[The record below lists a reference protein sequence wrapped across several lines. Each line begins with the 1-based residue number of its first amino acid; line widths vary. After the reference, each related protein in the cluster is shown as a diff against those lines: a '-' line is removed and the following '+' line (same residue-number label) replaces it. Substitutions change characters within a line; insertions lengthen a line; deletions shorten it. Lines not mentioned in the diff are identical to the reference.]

1 MTIEGFFAWQHAP
14 GPSVSAIIQTKRPLK
29 LPRANRHLMSIV
41 EGFKTYEM
49 HCTCP
54 ARPASPRNIIL
65 LYMPTSWL
73 RMLRRESTWPNKFKG
88 NAKTHRKHQHV

>member
-73 RMLRRESTWPNKFKG
+73 RMLRRESTWPDGFKG
-88 NAKTHRKHQHV
+88 DAKTHRKHQHV